1 MELGHETE
9 IELEVELP
17 SPAGEVLVELAP
29 QPLER
34 LGGAQHARPVETR
47 ERFEVMLRL
56 GVEADPAQA
65 AIGHADEQRADW
77 RVLENVEGGVE
88 QVGRSRRGAKAL
100 VERRGKRLGHR
111 CSFRSRRTPA
121 DAACR
126 AAASLEPS
134 AAPIS
139 S

>member
-1 MELGHETE
+1 
-9 IELEVELP
+9 
-17 SPAGEVLVELAP
+17 
-29 QPLER
+29 
-34 LGGAQHARPVETR
+34 
-47 ERFEVMLRL
+47 MLRL

-65 AIGHADEQRADW
+65 AIGQADEQRPDR
-77 RVLENVEGGVE
+77 RVLDNVECGVQ
-88 QVGRSRRGAKAL
+88 QVGRGRGSAEAL
-100 VERRGKRLGHR
+100 VELRGKRLGHR
-111 CSFRSRRTPA
+111 CSFRRRRTPA